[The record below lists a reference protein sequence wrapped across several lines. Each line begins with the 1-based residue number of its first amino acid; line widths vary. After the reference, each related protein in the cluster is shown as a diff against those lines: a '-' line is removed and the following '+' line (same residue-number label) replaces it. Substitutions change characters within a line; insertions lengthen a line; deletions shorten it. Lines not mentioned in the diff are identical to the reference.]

1 VIHLAAQMQASILH
15 EATEHL
21 TGGYSK
27 YLTLRDATNEKET
40 KDFAG

>member
-1 VIHLAAQMQASILH
+1 MQASILH
-15 EATEHL
+15 DATEYL

>member
-1 VIHLAAQMQASILH
+1 MQAYILH
-15 EATEHL
+15 EATEYL

-27 YLTLRDATNEKET
+27 YLALTDATNEKET